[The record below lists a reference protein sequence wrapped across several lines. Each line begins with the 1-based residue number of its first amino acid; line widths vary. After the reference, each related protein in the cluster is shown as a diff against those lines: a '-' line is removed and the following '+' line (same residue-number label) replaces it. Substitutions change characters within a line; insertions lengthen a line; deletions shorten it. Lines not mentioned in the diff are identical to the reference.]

1 MTSKALTFATV
12 VAAQLLLVVA
22 SAHAGEPP
30 IVKVP
35 EPMTMGLLGAGAAVA
50 AVGAWWRHRK

>member
-1 MTSKALTFATV
+1 MTSKTLTQAAI

-30 IVKVP
+30 VVSVP
-35 EPMTMGLLGAGAAVA
+35 EPMTLSLLGAGAAVA
-50 AVGAWWRHRK
+50 AAGAWWRNRK

>member
-1 MTSKALTFATV
+1 VTSKTFAQAAI

-30 IVKVP
+30 VVNIP
-35 EPMTMGLLGAGAAVA
+35 EPMTLSLLGAGAAVA
-50 AVGAWWRHRK
+50 AVGAWWRNRK